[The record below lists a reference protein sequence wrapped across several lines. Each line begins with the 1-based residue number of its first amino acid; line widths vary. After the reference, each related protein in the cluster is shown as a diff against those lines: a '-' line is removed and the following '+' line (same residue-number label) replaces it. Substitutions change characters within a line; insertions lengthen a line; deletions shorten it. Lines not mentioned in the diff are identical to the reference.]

1 MQNEHEFPLKGVI
14 GIVANSINEIDQAQN
29 RGLGCVE
36 IRADLLLDNGLSVDQ
51 LMQTVKRARTDGLAV
66 LFTLRHPTHGG
77 TFNGDETTRADLSRQ
92 ALDAGANLVDLE
104 WDTEAAALL
113 QDQHRQLILSYHN
126 FEAMPDN
133 PTLAQLTSDMCK
145 TRPRAIK
152 VVPTATTLND
162 AVRML
167 QWVSDASDDVRRIG
181 FAMGSS
187 GACSRLLT
195 LCFGGPI
202 TYASFGA
209 AVAPGQI
216 DMDTLLDNYRA
227 QRLNTRTEL
236 MAVHGANAE
245 QTTTAL
251 NTQYTADGIN
261 RVAVSFADVPADDLQ
276 NEADALHI
284 AEIVS

>member
-14 GIVANSINEIDQAQN
+14 GIVANSVDELDQAQA
-29 RGLGCVE
+29 RELRCVE
-36 IRADLLLDNGLSVDQ
+36 IRADLLLDNGLSIDQ
-51 LMQTVKRARTDGLAV
+51 LLQTVERARNDGLAV

-77 TFNGDETTRADLSRQ
+77 TFNGDETTRADISRQ
-92 ALDAGANLVDLE
+92 ALNAGADLVDLE

-113 QDQHRQLILSYHN
+113 QDQHRRLILSYHN
-126 FEAMPDN
+126 FEAMPDSK
-133 PTLAQLTSDMCK
+133 TLAQLTGNMC
-145 TRPRAIK
+145 TSRPRAIK
-152 VVPTATTLND
+152 VVPTAATLND

-167 QWVSDASDDVRRIG
+167 QWVGNASDDVRRIG

-209 AVAPGQI
+209 SVAPGQI

-236 MAVHGANAE
+236 VAVHGNDAA
-245 QTTTAL
+245 QTTAAL
-251 NTQYTADGIN
+251 NRQYSEDSIN
-261 RVAVSFADVPADDLQ
+261 RVAVSFAEAPIADL
-276 NEADALHI
+276 ETAVDALHI